1 MRQSPIVLVAV
12 FAGLFA
18 WGSSGSAED
27 SEASR
32 AALRVHLQD
41 GSVAVL
47 TEGQDLYLEA
57 SPRRGEGLLSFARRF
72 CSSGDAASLV
82 AAENGGSQKL
92 LAGIRYRIPFSTL
105 DGNYQVQVV
114 RGLFEDDRAVAEGWQ
129 HRVLSANGHSR
140 ESLWNLAEWFTGQG
154 ENYQA
159 IRESNRLDDD
169 DLAPGQMILV
179 PANLLRPSLRSALP
193 PSSPYHLQY
202 SADQKGEFAIYRLK
216 PGEALYSSVVVRF
229 TGRVFAED
237 VNGLARE
244 VAARSGIRD
253 VTDIPIGY
261 EVKVPFS
268 LLLPEYLPAGHPK
281 RQEYEQGL
289 MASAQ
294 FSNVVT
300 ASRLSGVTVVLDAG
314 HGGNDVGASV
324 SGVWESLYVYDIMVR
339 AMQILRSST
348 AASVIATTQD
358 GRAHA
363 VAQQDQLSYS
373 KGHRVLTTPNY
384 QIEDSRVGVHLRW
397 YLSNSIYRQA
407 VENGGD
413 PDKVVFVSI
422 HADSLHPSLR
432 GAMVYIPGAK
442 YRSGTYGKSGSVYA
456 SRREVKERPQVSY
469 SSRERVKSEGL
480 SRELASNILG
490 AFHERGMVVHP
501 DKPIR
506 EKVIRQRR
514 AWVPAVLRYN
524 AIPAEV
530 LVEVCN
536 LANAQDRNLIQTAKF
551 RQQVAEAIVSG
562 ILSYYGQAEGD
573 DGPRVAAAGR

>member
-1 MRQSPIVLVAV
+1 MTKSLRVLVAGFFCLLALGPHV
-12 FAGLFA
+12 V
-18 WGSSGSAED
+18 AED
-27 SEASR
+27 SEQEPAT
-32 AALRVHLQD
+32 LRVHLRD

-47 TEGQDLYLEA
+47 TESQDLFLEA
-57 SPRRGEGLLSFARRF
+57 SPRRGEGLLSFSRRF
-72 CSSGDAASLV
+72 CSNEDAASMV

-92 LAGIRYRIPFSTL
+92 LAGIRYRIPFAALDST
-105 DGNYQVQVV
+105 YQVQIVV
-114 RGLFEDDRAVAEGWQ
+114 GLFEDDRAVAEGWQ
-129 HRVLSANGHSR
+129 HRVHSANGHSR
-140 ESLWNLAEWFTGQG
+140 ESLWNVAEWFTGQG
-154 ENYQA
+154 DNYRA
-159 IRESNRLDDD
+159 IRESNQLDDD
-169 DLAPGQMILV
+169 DLTPGQMILV
-179 PANLLRPSLRSALP
+179 PAHLLRPSLRAALP
-193 PSSPYHLQY
+193 PSSPYHLGY
-202 SADQKGEFAIYRLK
+202 AADQKGEFAIYRLK
-216 PGEALYSSVVVRF
+216 PGEALYSSVLVRF

-237 VNGLARE
+237 VNALAQE
-244 VAARSGIRD
+244 VAKRSGIRD

-268 LLLPEYLPAGHPK
+268 LLLPEYLPAGHPE

-294 FSNVVT
+294 FSNAVT
-300 ASRLSGVTVVLDAG
+300 ASRLAGVTVVLDAG
-314 HGGNDVGASV
+314 HGGKDVGASV

-339 AMQILRSST
+339 AMKLLEGST
-348 AASVIATTQD
+348 AATVIATTQD
-358 GRAHA
+358 GRAHTA
-363 VAQQDQLSYS
+363 SQRDQLPYS

-422 HADSLHPSLR
+422 HADSLHSSLR

-442 YRSGTYGKSGSVYA
+442 YRSGTYGKSGAVYA
-456 SRREVKERPQVSY
+456 SRREVKERPQVTY

-490 AFHERGMVVHP
+490 AFHDRGLAVHP
-501 DKPIR
+501 DKPVR

-530 LVEVCN
+530 LLEVCN
-536 LANAQDRNLIQTAKF
+536 LANSQDRKLIQTAEF
-551 RQQVAEAIVSG
+551 RQQVAEAVVSG
-562 ILSYYGQAEGD
+562 ILSYYGQAKGD
-573 DGPRVAAAGR
+573 DGQRVAVAGR